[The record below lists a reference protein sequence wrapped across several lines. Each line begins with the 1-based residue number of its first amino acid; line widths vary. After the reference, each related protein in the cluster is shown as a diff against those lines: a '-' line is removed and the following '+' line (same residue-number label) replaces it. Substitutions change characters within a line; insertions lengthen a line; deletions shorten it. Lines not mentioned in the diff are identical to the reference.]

1 MEKARDDEMNA
12 QVRATD
18 DRQEVKP
25 TRVVTAWG
33 VFSLVF
39 PVICLLSGVGL
50 LMWKQQGEDQK
61 STALQLQFMNQTTS
75 KMEAKIDV
83 LVDQIQAKAE
93 RDAKQDQ
100 QILDLDR
107 RMNRQ
112 EAR

>member
-1 MEKARDDEMNA
+1 MKRAQDEDMNA
-12 QVRATD
+12 QARATD
-18 DRQEVKP
+18 PQEVKP

-39 PVICLLSGVGL
+39 PVIVVLSGVGL

-100 QILDLDR
+100 QLLDLDR
-107 RMNRQ
+107 RVTRQ
-112 EAR
+112 ELK